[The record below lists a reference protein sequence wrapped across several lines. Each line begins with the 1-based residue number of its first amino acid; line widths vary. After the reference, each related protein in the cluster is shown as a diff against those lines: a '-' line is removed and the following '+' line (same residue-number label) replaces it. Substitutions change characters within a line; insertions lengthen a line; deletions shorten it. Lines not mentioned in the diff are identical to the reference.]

1 MPNRVLDEMTTT
13 SETNKIV
20 ADLLPR
26 MVSGQDDI
34 RKAIAELTADS
45 ARTNQAVDNLA
56 NTVGTLA
63 QSHGKLASD
72 FYESKKA
79 PYQLWMTALGLIFI
93 IIGGAT
99 WYLTDNISKSE
110 QVATARNET
119 LSKGMAERIAHLTT
133 RLEAHMTGGHP
144 DSVIQRIQALDEKV
158 DSRFVLNDQR
168 LDERQAQKEREL
180 DNLRHEFEAEMGRAR
195 DRLEYLEKRV
205 TPLYKEGKPY

>member
-1 MPNRVLDEMTTT
+1 VNGELNKMTTA
-13 SETNKIV
+13 SETNRIV

-26 MVSGQDDI
+26 MVTGQDDI
-34 RKAIAELTADS
+34 RKAVAELTADS

-56 NTVGTLA
+56 ATVGTLA
-63 QSHGKLASD
+63 SSHGKLASD

-99 WYLTDNISKSE
+99 WYLTDNITKSE
-110 QVATARNET
+110 MVATARNET
-119 LSKGMAERIAHLTT
+119 LNKNMEERLGELTR
-133 RLEAHMTGGHP
+133 RLTDHMEGGHP
-144 DSVIQRIQALDEKV
+144 HSVIQMIEALDEKV

-180 DNLRHEFEAEMGRAR
+180 DSLRHEMETEINRAR
-195 DRLEYLEKRV
+195 DRLEQLERS
-205 TPLYKEGKPY
+205 LSGLN